1 MFARLNYRYTI
12 MRDLMVAYV
21 FFMFVLMSCS
31 AWVHADD
38 SEAVQ
43 TESPYFFINSND
55 PETDRLPLKST
66 KVDVHIVGMIADVTI
81 KQVYRNEGKR
91 TIEARYVFPSSS
103 QAAVYAMNVRLQD
116 RVINARLREKQQA
129 KQEYEAAKSQGKT
142 AALLEQQRPNVFEM
156 NVANILA
163 NDEVVVEL
171 RYTEL
176 LSPRDMLYSFVF
188 PTVVGPRYNSPQSTA
203 AAEKWVSNPT
213 LPQGIA
219 SSSKLQINVTMD
231 SPIPV
236 QMVSSPSHALR
247 SDGVGSKHVD
257 VMLGNSQ
264 GVNNNRDFVLRYRL
278 AGEQIQSGLLLYR
291 GKDENFFLGM
301 VEPPKQVANPQIQPR
316 DYVFVVDVSGSMH
329 GYPLDITKQL
339 LRNLI
344 GGLRATDTFN
354 VMLFS
359 GDSSMLAPQSLPAT
373 ASNIQRAIE
382 LIDAQ
387 QGGGSTEIVPA
398 LRKITELA
406 KSPDVSR
413 SVIVVTDGYV
423 TVEDEVFKLIRQQLH
438 QANVFAFGIGSSVNR
453 VLIEGMARAGQGE
466 PFIVT
471 KPEEA
476 EEQAEHLRKMINA
489 PVLTQV
495 AAKITGVEAYDV
507 QPAVLADVLAGR
519 PVLVMGKWRSKND
532 QAAIANLQITGRST
546 SGEYQQNVSASSQST
561 SDNSALRLLWAR
573 QKIAELSDQEALEG
587 NGSYKQTIT
596 DVALKYGLLS
606 AYTSFVAVDEIVRNS
621 NPQDSD
627 TVTQPLPLPEGVT
640 NLAVGSGI
648 PSTPEPNTWFALA
661 LVLLMLAVMKFRT
674 KDKIYQ

>member
-12 MRDLMVAYV
+12 MRDLMVVYV
-21 FFMFVLMSCS
+21 FLMLVLMSCA

-103 QAAVYAMNVRLQD
+103 QSAVYAMTVRLQD
-116 RVINARLREKQQA
+116 RLLTARLREKQQA
-129 KQEYEAAKSQGKT
+129 KQEYETAKSEGKT

-156 NVANILA
+156 NVANILP

-188 PTVVGPRYNSPQSTA
+188 PTVVGPRYNSPQSPT
-203 AAEKWVSNPT
+203 AAEKWVKNPT

-219 SSSKLQINVTMD
+219 SESRFNIKVTMD

-236 QMVSSPSHALR
+236 QMVSSPSHSLR
-247 SDGVGSKHVD
+247 SDGLGSKHVD
-257 VMLGNSQ
+257 VMLGDNQ
-264 GVNNNRDFVLRYRL
+264 IANNRDFVLRYRL
-278 AGEQIQSGLLLYR
+278 AGEKIQSGLLLYR

-301 VEPPKQVANPQIQPR
+301 VEPPKQVATAQIQPR
-316 DYVFVVDVSGSMH
+316 DYIFVVDVSGSMH
-329 GYPLDITKQL
+329 GHPLDITKQL

-344 GGLRATDTFN
+344 GGLRSTDTFN

-359 GDSSMLAPQSLPAT
+359 GNSSMLAPQSLPAT
-373 ASNIQRAIE
+373 ASNIQQAIDT
-382 LIDAQ
+382 IDQQ

-398 LRKITELA
+398 LRKITELP

-476 EEQAEHLRKMINA
+476 DEQAEHLRKMIQA

-495 AAKITGVEAYDV
+495 TAKLTGVEAYDI
-507 QPAVLADVLAGR
+507 QPTVLADVLSGR
-519 PVLVMGKWRSKND
+519 PVMVMGKWRSHRDK
-532 QAAIANLQITGRST
+532 AAEATLVVTGRST
-546 SGEYQQNVSASSQST
+546 EGEYQQQVSAKSDNSE
-561 SDNSALRLLWAR
+561 DNSALRLLWAR

-587 NGSYKQTIT
+587 NGSYKQAIT

-606 AYTSFVAVDEIVRNS
+606 AYTSFVAVDEVVRNV
-621 NPQDSD
+621 NPEDSS
-627 TVTQPLPLPEGVT
+627 TVTQPVPLPEGVS
-640 NLAVGSGI
+640 NLALGSGI
-648 PSTPEPNTWFALA
+648 PSTPEPNLWLALA
-661 LVLLMLAVMKFRT
+661 LVFLMLVIMKKTYRI
-674 KDKIYQ
+674 KII

>member
-1 MFARLNYRYTI
+1 MFARLNYRYII
-12 MRDLMVAYV
+12 MRDLMIVYV
-21 FFMFVLMSCS
+21 FLMLVLMSCA

-103 QAAVYAMNVRLQD
+103 QSAVYAMHVRLQD
-116 RVINARLREKQQA
+116 RVINARIREKQQA
-129 KQEYEAAKSQGKT
+129 KQEYETAKSEGKT

-156 NVANILA
+156 NVANILP

-188 PTVVGPRYNSPQSTA
+188 PTVVGPRYNSPQSPA
-203 AAEKWVSNPT
+203 AAEKWVKNPT

-219 SSSKLQINVTMD
+219 SESRFNIKVTMD

-236 QMVSSPSHALR
+236 QMVSSPSHSLR
-247 SDGVGSKHVD
+247 SDGLGSKHVD
-257 VMLGNSQ
+257 VMLGDNQ
-264 GVNNNRDFVLRYRL
+264 IANNRDFVLRYRL
-278 AGEQIQSGLLLYR
+278 AGEKIQSGLLLYR

-301 VEPPKQVANPQIQPR
+301 VEPPKQVATAQIQPR
-316 DYVFVVDVSGSMH
+316 DYIFVVDVSGSMH
-329 GYPLDITKQL
+329 GHPLDITKQL

-344 GGLRATDTFN
+344 GGLRSTDTFN

-359 GDSSMLAPQSLPAT
+359 GNSSMLAPQSLPAT
-373 ASNIQRAIE
+373 ASNIQQAIDT
-382 LIDAQ
+382 IDQQ

-398 LRKITELA
+398 LRKITELP

-476 EEQAEHLRKMINA
+476 DEQAEHLRKMIQA

-495 AAKITGVEAYDV
+495 TAKLTGVDAYDI
-507 QPAVLADVLAGR
+507 QPTVLADVLSGR
-519 PVLVMGKWRSKND
+519 PVMVMGKWRSHRDKE
-532 QAAIANLQITGRST
+532 AEATLVVTGRST
-546 SGEYQQNVSASSQST
+546 EGEYQQQVSAKSDNSE
-561 SDNSALRLLWAR
+561 DNSALRLLWAR

-587 NGSYKQTIT
+587 NGSYKQAIT

-606 AYTSFVAVDEIVRNS
+606 AYTSFVAVDEVVRNV
-621 NPQDSD
+621 NPEDSS
-627 TVTQPLPLPEGVT
+627 TVTQPVPLPEGVS

-648 PSTPEPNTWFALA
+648 PSTPEPNLWLALA
-661 LVLLMLAVMKFRT
+661 LVFLMLVIMKKTYRR
-674 KDKIYQ
+674 KII

>member
-12 MRDLMVAYV
+12 MRDLMVVYV
-21 FFMFVLMSCS
+21 FLMLVLMSCA

-103 QAAVYAMNVRLQD
+103 QSAVYAMTVRLQD
-116 RVINARLREKQQA
+116 RLLTARLREKQQA
-129 KQEYEAAKSQGKT
+129 KQEYETAKSEGKT

-156 NVANILA
+156 NVANILP

-188 PTVVGPRYNSPQSTA
+188 PTVVGPRYNSPQSPT
-203 AAEKWVSNPT
+203 AAEKWVKNPT

-219 SSSKLQINVTMD
+219 SESRFNIKVTMD

-236 QMVSSPSHALR
+236 QMVSSPSHSLR
-247 SDGVGSKHVD
+247 SDGLGSKHVD
-257 VMLGNSQ
+257 VMLGDNQ
-264 GVNNNRDFVLRYRL
+264 IANNRDFVLRYRL
-278 AGEQIQSGLLLYR
+278 AGEKIQSGLLLYR

-301 VEPPKQVANPQIQPR
+301 VEPPKQVATAQIQPR
-316 DYVFVVDVSGSMH
+316 DYIFVVDVSGSMQGH
-329 GYPLDITKQL
+329 PLDITKQL

-344 GGLRATDTFN
+344 GGLRSTDTFN

-359 GDSSMLAPQSLPAT
+359 GNSSMLAPQSLPAT
-373 ASNIQRAIE
+373 ASNIQQAIDT
-382 LIDAQ
+382 IDQQ

-398 LRKITELA
+398 LRKITELP

-476 EEQAEHLRKMINA
+476 DEQAEHLRKMIQA

-495 AAKITGVEAYDV
+495 TAKLTGVEAYDI
-507 QPAVLADVLAGR
+507 QPTVLADVLSGR
-519 PVLVMGKWRSKND
+519 PVMVMGKWRSHRDK
-532 QAAIANLQITGRST
+532 AAEATLVVTGRST
-546 SGEYQQNVSASSQST
+546 EGEYQQQVSAKSDNSE
-561 SDNSALRLLWAR
+561 DNSALRLLWAR

-587 NGSYKQTIT
+587 NGSYKQAIT

-606 AYTSFVAVDEIVRNS
+606 AYTSFVAVDEVVRNV
-621 NPQDSD
+621 NPEDSS
-627 TVTQPLPLPEGVT
+627 TVTQPVPLPEGVS
-640 NLAVGSGI
+640 NLALGSGI
-648 PSTPEPNTWFALA
+648 PSTPEPNLWLALA
-661 LVLLMLAVMKFRT
+661 LVFLMLVIMK
-674 KDKIYQ
+674 KIYRRKII

>member
-1 MFARLNYRYTI
+1 MFARLNYRYII
-12 MRDLMVAYV
+12 MRDLMVVYV
-21 FFMFVLMSCS
+21 FLMLVLMSCA

-55 PETDRLPLKST
+55 PQTDRLPLKST

-103 QAAVYAMNVRLQD
+103 QSAVYAMHVRLQD
-116 RVINARLREKQQA
+116 RVINARIREKQQA
-129 KQEYEAAKSQGKT
+129 KQEYEAAKAQGKT

-156 NVANILA
+156 NVANILP
-163 NDEVVVEL
+163 NDEVIVEL

-188 PTVVGPRYNSPQSTA
+188 PTVVGPRYNSPQSPA
-203 AAEKWVSNPT
+203 AAEKWVKNPT

-219 SSSKLQINVTMD
+219 SESRFNIKVTMD

-236 QMVSSPSHALR
+236 QMVSSPSHSLR
-247 SDGVGSKHVD
+247 SDGLGSKHVD
-257 VMLGNSQ
+257 VMLGDNQ
-264 GVNNNRDFVLRYRL
+264 IANNRDFVLRYRL
-278 AGEQIQSGLLLYR
+278 AGEKIQSGLLLYR

-301 VEPPKQVANPQIQPR
+301 VEPPKQVATAQIQPR
-316 DYVFVVDVSGSMH
+316 DYIFVVDVSGSMH
-329 GYPLDITKQL
+329 GHPLDITKQL

-344 GGLRATDTFN
+344 GGLRSTDTFN

-359 GDSSMLAPQSLPAT
+359 GNSSMLAPQSLPAT
-373 ASNIQRAIE
+373 ASNIQQAIDT
-382 LIDAQ
+382 IDQQ

-398 LRKITELA
+398 LRKITELP

-476 EEQAEHLRKMINA
+476 DEQAEHLRKMIQA

-495 AAKITGVEAYDV
+495 TAKLTGVEAYDI
-507 QPAVLADVLAGR
+507 QPTVLADVLSGR
-519 PVLVMGKWRSKND
+519 PVMVMGKWRSHRDKE
-532 QAAIANLQITGRST
+532 AEATLVITGRST
-546 SGEYQQNVSASSQST
+546 EGEYQQQVSAKSDNSE
-561 SDNSALRLLWAR
+561 DNSALRLLWAR

-587 NGSYKQTIT
+587 NGSYKQAIT

-606 AYTSFVAVDEIVRNS
+606 AYTSFVAVDEVVRNV
-621 NPQDSD
+621 NPEDSS
-627 TVTQPLPLPEGVT
+627 TVTQPVPLPEGVS

-648 PSTPEPNTWFALA
+648 PSTPEPNLWLALA
-661 LVLLMLAVMKFRT
+661 LVFLMLVIMKKTYRR
-674 KDKIYQ
+674 KII

>member
-12 MRDLMVAYV
+12 MRDLMVVYV
-21 FFMFVLMSCS
+21 FLMLVLMSCA

-103 QAAVYAMNVRLQD
+103 QSAVYAMTVRLQD
-116 RVINARLREKQQA
+116 RLLTARLCEKQQA
-129 KQEYEAAKSQGKT
+129 KQEYETAKSEGKT

-156 NVANILA
+156 NVANILP

-188 PTVVGPRYNSPQSTA
+188 PTVVGPRYNSPQSPA
-203 AAEKWVSNPT
+203 AAEKWVKNPT

-219 SSSKLQINVTMD
+219 SESRFNIKVTMD

-236 QMVSSPSHALR
+236 QMVSSPSHSLR
-247 SDGVGSKHVD
+247 SDGLGSKHVD
-257 VMLGNSQ
+257 VMLGDNQ
-264 GVNNNRDFVLRYRL
+264 IANNRDFVLRYRL
-278 AGEQIQSGLLLYR
+278 AGEKIQSGLLLYR

-301 VEPPKQVANPQIQPR
+301 VEPPKQVATAQIQPR
-316 DYVFVVDVSGSMH
+316 DYIFVVDVSGSMH
-329 GYPLDITKQL
+329 GHPLDITKQL

-344 GGLRATDTFN
+344 GGLRSTDTFN

-359 GDSSMLAPQSLPAT
+359 GNSSMLAPQSLPAT
-373 ASNIQRAIE
+373 ASNIQQAIDT
-382 LIDAQ
+382 IDQQ

-398 LRKITELA
+398 LRKITELP

-476 EEQAEHLRKMINA
+476 DEQAEHLRKMIQA

-495 AAKITGVEAYDV
+495 TAKLTGVDAYDI
-507 QPAVLADVLAGR
+507 QPTVLADVLSGR
-519 PVLVMGKWRSKND
+519 PVMVMGKWRSRRDK
-532 QAAIANLQITGRST
+532 AAEASLVVTGRST
-546 SGEYQQNVSASSQST
+546 EGEYQQQVSAKSDNSE
-561 SDNSALRLLWAR
+561 DNSALRLLWAR

-587 NGSYKQTIT
+587 NGSYKQAIT

-606 AYTSFVAVDEIVRNS
+606 AYTSFVAVDEVVRNV
-621 NPQDSD
+621 NPEDSS
-627 TVTQPLPLPEGVT
+627 TVTQPVPLPEGVS

-648 PSTPEPNTWFALA
+648 PSTPEPNLWLALA
-661 LVLLMLAVMKFRT
+661 LVFLMLVIMKKTYRR
-674 KDKIYQ
+674 KII

>member
-12 MRDLMVAYV
+12 MRDLMVVYV
-21 FFMFVLMSCS
+21 FLMLVLMSCA

-103 QAAVYAMNVRLQD
+103 QSAVYAMTVRLQD
-116 RVINARLREKQQA
+116 RLLTARLREKQQA
-129 KQEYEAAKSQGKT
+129 KQEYETAKSEGKT

-156 NVANILA
+156 NVANILP

-188 PTVVGPRYNSPQSTA
+188 PTVVGPRYNSPQSPA
-203 AAEKWVSNPT
+203 AAEKWVKNPT

-219 SSSKLQINVTMD
+219 SESRFNIKVTMD

-236 QMVSSPSHALR
+236 QMVSSPSHSLR
-247 SDGVGSKHVD
+247 SDGLGSKHVD
-257 VMLGNSQ
+257 VMLGDNQ
-264 GVNNNRDFVLRYRL
+264 IANNRDFVLRYRL
-278 AGEQIQSGLLLYR
+278 AGEKIQSGLLLYR

-301 VEPPKQVANPQIQPR
+301 VEPPKQVATAQIQPR
-316 DYVFVVDVSGSMH
+316 DYIFVVDVSGSMH
-329 GYPLDITKQL
+329 GHPLDITKQL

-344 GGLRATDTFN
+344 GGLRSTDTFN

-359 GDSSMLAPQSLPAT
+359 GNSSMLAPQSLPAT
-373 ASNIQRAIE
+373 ASNIQQAIDT
-382 LIDAQ
+382 IDQQ

-398 LRKITELA
+398 LRKITELP

-476 EEQAEHLRKMINA
+476 DEQAEHLRKMIQA

-495 AAKITGVEAYDV
+495 TAKLTGVEAYDI
-507 QPAVLADVLAGR
+507 QPTVLADVLSGR
-519 PVLVMGKWRSKND
+519 PVMVMGKWRSHRDK
-532 QAAIANLQITGRST
+532 AAEATLVVTGRST
-546 SGEYQQNVSASSQST
+546 EGEYQQQVSAKSDNSE
-561 SDNSALRLLWAR
+561 DNSALRLLWAR

-587 NGSYKQTIT
+587 NGSYKQAIT

-606 AYTSFVAVDEIVRNS
+606 AYTSFVAVDEVVRNV
-621 NPQDSD
+621 NPEDSS
-627 TVTQPLPLPEGVT
+627 TVTQPVPLPEGVS
-640 NLAVGSGI
+640 NLALGSGI
-648 PSTPEPNTWFALA
+648 PSTPEPNLWLALA
-661 LVLLMLAVMKFRT
+661 LVFLMLVIMKKTYRI
-674 KDKIYQ
+674 KII

>member
-1 MFARLNYRYTI
+1 MFARLNYCYTTI
-12 MRDLMVAYV
+12 ICDLIIAYV
-21 FFMFVLMSCS
+21 LLMLCA

-38 SEAVQ
+38 SEAVA
-43 TESPYFFINSND
+43 TESPYFFVNSND
-55 PETDRLPLKST
+55 SATDRLPLKST
-66 KVDVHIVGMIADVTI
+66 HVDVHIVGMIADVTI

-103 QAAVYAMNVRLQD
+103 QSAVYAMNVRLQD
-116 RVINARLREKQQA
+116 RVLSARLREKQQA
-129 KQEYEAAKSQGKT
+129 KQEYETAKAQGKT

-156 NVANILA
+156 NVANILP

-176 LSPRDMLYSFVF
+176 LTPRDMLYSFVF
-188 PTVVGPRYNSPQSTA
+188 PTVVGPRYNSPQSSA

-213 LPQGIA
+213 LPQGVA
-219 SSSKLQINVTMD
+219 STSPFKINVTMD

-247 SDGVGSKHVD
+247 SDGLGTKHVS
-257 VMLGNSQ
+257 VMLGDSQ
-264 GVNNNRDFVLRYRL
+264 IVNNNRDFVLRYRL
-278 AGEQIQSGLLLYR
+278 AGEKIQSGLLLYR
-291 GKDENFFLGM
+291 GKEENFFLGM
-301 VEPPKQVANPQIQPR
+301 IEPPKQIANPQIQPR
-316 DYVFVVDVSGSMH
+316 DYIFVVDVSGSMQ

-344 GGLRATDTFN
+344 GGLRTTDTFN

-359 GDSSMLAPQSLPAT
+359 GNSTMLAPQSLPAT
-373 ASNIQRAIE
+373 NSNIQRAIE
-382 LIDAQ
+382 TIDEQ

-398 LRKITELA
+398 LRQITQLFKE
-406 KSPDVSR
+406 PDVSR
-413 SVIVVTDGYV
+413 SVIVITDGYV

-476 EEQAEHLRKMINA
+476 DEQAEHLRKMINA

-495 AAKITGVEAYDV
+495 AAKITGVETYDI

-519 PVLVMGKWRSKND
+519 PVMVMGKWRSQND
-532 QAAIANLQITGRST
+532 KAVIANLLVTGRST
-546 SGEYQQNVSASSQST
+546 EGAYQQQVSANSQDSI
-561 SDNSALRLLWAR
+561 DNSALRLLWAR

-587 NGSYKQTIT
+587 NGSYKQQIT
-596 DVALKYGLLS
+596 DLALEYGLLS
-606 AYTSFVAVDEIVRNS
+606 RYTSFVAVDEVVRNA

-627 TVTQPLPLPEGVT
+627 TVTQPLPLPEGVS
-640 NLAVGSGI
+640 NLAVGSTI
-648 PSTPEPNTWFALA
+648 PSTPEPNTWIA
-661 LVLLMLAVMKFRT
+661 LVLMLLMLGVMKFRGLKRVRT
-674 KDKIYQ
+674 QV

>member
-12 MRDLMVAYV
+12 MRDLMVVYV
-21 FFMFVLMSCS
+21 FLMLVLMSCA

-103 QAAVYAMNVRLQD
+103 QSAVYAMTVRLQD
-116 RVINARLREKQQA
+116 RLLTARLREKQQA
-129 KQEYEAAKSQGKT
+129 KQEYETAKSEGKT

-156 NVANILA
+156 NVANILP

-188 PTVVGPRYNSPQSTA
+188 PTVVGPRYNSPQSPA
-203 AAEKWVSNPT
+203 AAEKWVKNPT

-219 SSSKLQINVTMD
+219 SESRFNIKVTMD

-236 QMVSSPSHALR
+236 QMVSSPSHSLR
-247 SDGVGSKHVD
+247 SDGLGSKHVD
-257 VMLGNSQ
+257 VMLGDNQ
-264 GVNNNRDFVLRYRL
+264 IANNRDFVLRYRL
-278 AGEQIQSGLLLYR
+278 AGEKIQSGLLLYR

-301 VEPPKQVANPQIQPR
+301 VEPPKQVATGQIQPL
-316 DYVFVVDVSGSMH
+316 DYIFVVDVSGSMQGH
-329 GYPLDITKQL
+329 PLDITKQL

-344 GGLRATDTFN
+344 GGLRSTDTFN

-359 GDSSMLAPQSLPAT
+359 GNSSMLAPQSLPAT
-373 ASNIQRAIE
+373 ASNIQQAIDT
-382 LIDAQ
+382 IDQQ

-398 LRKITELA
+398 LRKITELP

-476 EEQAEHLRKMINA
+476 DEQAEHLRKMIQA

-495 AAKITGVEAYDV
+495 TAKLTGVEAYDI
-507 QPAVLADVLAGR
+507 QPTVLADVLSGR
-519 PVLVMGKWRSKND
+519 PVMVMGKWRSHRDK
-532 QAAIANLQITGRST
+532 AAEATLVVTGRST
-546 SGEYQQNVSASSQST
+546 EGEYQQQVSAKSDNSE
-561 SDNSALRLLWAR
+561 DNSALRLLWAR

-587 NGSYKQTIT
+587 NGSYKQAIT

-606 AYTSFVAVDEIVRNS
+606 AYTSFVAVDEVVRNV
-621 NPQDSD
+621 NPEDSS
-627 TVTQPLPLPEGVT
+627 TVTQPVPLPEGVS
-640 NLAVGSGI
+640 NLALGSGI
-648 PSTPEPNTWFALA
+648 PSTPEPNLWLALA
-661 LVLLMLAVMKFRT
+661 LVFLMLVIMKKTYRI
-674 KDKIYQ
+674 KII

>member
-1 MFARLNYRYTI
+1 MFARLNYRYII
-12 MRDLMVAYV
+12 MRDLMVVYV
-21 FFMFVLMSCS
+21 FLMLVLMSCA

-55 PETDRLPLKST
+55 PQTDRLPLKST

-103 QAAVYAMNVRLQD
+103 QSAVYAMHVRLQD
-116 RVINARLREKQQA
+116 RVINARIREKQQA
-129 KQEYEAAKSQGKT
+129 KQEYETAKSEGKT

-156 NVANILA
+156 NVANILP

-188 PTVVGPRYNSPQSTA
+188 PTVVGPRYNSPQSPA
-203 AAEKWVSNPT
+203 AAEKWVKNPT

-219 SSSKLQINVTMD
+219 SESRFNIKVTMD

-236 QMVSSPSHALR
+236 QMVSSPSHSLR
-247 SDGVGSKHVD
+247 SDGLGSKHVD
-257 VMLGNSQ
+257 VMLGDNQ
-264 GVNNNRDFVLRYRL
+264 IANNRDFVLRYRL
-278 AGEQIQSGLLLYR
+278 AGEKIQSGLLLYR

-301 VEPPKQVANPQIQPR
+301 VEPPKQVATAQIQPR
-316 DYVFVVDVSGSMH
+316 DYIFVVDVSGSMH
-329 GYPLDITKQL
+329 GHPLDITKQL

-344 GGLRATDTFN
+344 GGLRSTDTFN

-359 GDSSMLAPQSLPAT
+359 GNSSMLAPQSLPAT
-373 ASNIQRAIE
+373 ASNIQQAIDT
-382 LIDAQ
+382 IDQQ

-398 LRKITELA
+398 LRKITELP

-476 EEQAEHLRKMINA
+476 DEQAEHLRKMIQA
-489 PVLTQV
+489 PVLTEV
-495 AAKITGVEAYDV
+495 TAKLTGVDAYDI
-507 QPAVLADVLAGR
+507 QPTVLADVLSGR
-519 PVLVMGKWRSKND
+519 PVMVMGKWRSHRDKE
-532 QAAIANLQITGRST
+532 AEATLVVTGRST
-546 SGEYQQNVSASSQST
+546 EGEYQQQVSAKSDNSE
-561 SDNSALRLLWAR
+561 DNSALRLLWAR

-587 NGSYKQTIT
+587 NGSYKQAIT

-606 AYTSFVAVDEIVRNS
+606 AYTSFVAVDEVVRNV
-621 NPQDSD
+621 NPEDSS
-627 TVTQPLPLPEGVT
+627 TVTQPVPLPEGVS

-648 PSTPEPNTWFALA
+648 PSTPEPNTWLALA
-661 LVLLMLAVMKFRT
+661 LVFLMLVIMKKTYRR
-674 KDKIYQ
+674 KII

>member
-1 MFARLNYRYTI
+1 MFARLNYRYII
-12 MRDLMVAYV
+12 MRDLMVVYV
-21 FFMFVLMSCS
+21 FFMLVLMSCA

-103 QAAVYAMNVRLQD
+103 QSAVYAMTVRLQD
-116 RVINARLREKQQA
+116 RLLTARLREKQQA
-129 KQEYEAAKSQGKT
+129 KQEYETAKSEGKT

-156 NVANILA
+156 NVANILP

-188 PTVVGPRYNSPQSTA
+188 PTVVGPRYNSPQSPA
-203 AAEKWVSNPT
+203 AAEKWVKNPT

-219 SSSKLQINVTMD
+219 SESRFNIKVTMD

-236 QMVSSPSHALR
+236 QMVSSPSHSLR
-247 SDGVGSKHVD
+247 SDGLGSKHVD
-257 VMLGNSQ
+257 VMLGDNQ
-264 GVNNNRDFVLRYRL
+264 IANNRDFVLRYRL
-278 AGEQIQSGLLLYR
+278 AGEKIQSGLLLYR

-301 VEPPKQVANPQIQPR
+301 VEPPKQVATAQIQPR
-316 DYVFVVDVSGSMH
+316 DYIFVVDVSGSMH
-329 GYPLDITKQL
+329 GHPLDITKQL

-344 GGLRATDTFN
+344 GGLRSTDTFN

-359 GDSSMLAPQSLPAT
+359 GNSSMLAPQSLPAT
-373 ASNIQRAIE
+373 ASNIQQAIDT
-382 LIDAQ
+382 IDQQ

-398 LRKITELA
+398 LRKITELP

-476 EEQAEHLRKMINA
+476 DEQAEHLRKMIQA

-495 AAKITGVEAYDV
+495 TAKLTGVEAYDI
-507 QPAVLADVLAGR
+507 QPTVLADVLSGR
-519 PVLVMGKWRSKND
+519 PVMVMGKWRSHRDK
-532 QAAIANLQITGRST
+532 AAEATLVVTGRST
-546 SGEYQQNVSASSQST
+546 EGEYQQQVSAKSDNSE
-561 SDNSALRLLWAR
+561 DNSALRLLWAR

-587 NGSYKQTIT
+587 NGSYKQAIT

-606 AYTSFVAVDEIVRNS
+606 AYTSFVAVDEVVRNV
-621 NPQDSD
+621 NPEDSS
-627 TVTQPLPLPEGVT
+627 TVTQPVPLPEGVS
-640 NLAVGSGI
+640 NLALGSGI
-648 PSTPEPNTWFALA
+648 PSTPEPNLWLALA
-661 LVLLMLAVMKFRT
+661 LVFLMLVIMKKTYRI
-674 KDKIYQ
+674 KII

>member
-1 MFARLNYRYTI
+1 MFARLNYRYII
-12 MRDLMVAYV
+12 MRDLMVVYV
-21 FFMFVLMSCS
+21 FLMLVLMSCA

-55 PETDRLPLKST
+55 PQTDRLPLKST

-103 QAAVYAMNVRLQD
+103 QSAVYAMHVRLQD
-116 RVINARLREKQQA
+116 RVINARIREKQQA
-129 KQEYEAAKSQGKT
+129 KQEYETAKSEGKT

-156 NVANILA
+156 NVANILP

-188 PTVVGPRYNSPQSTA
+188 PTVVGPRYNSPQSPA
-203 AAEKWVSNPT
+203 AAEKWVKNPT

-219 SSSKLQINVTMD
+219 SESRFNIKVTMD

-236 QMVSSPSHALR
+236 QMVSSPSHSLR
-247 SDGVGSKHVD
+247 SDGLGSKHVD
-257 VMLGNSQ
+257 VMLGDNQ
-264 GVNNNRDFVLRYRL
+264 IANNRDFVLRYRL
-278 AGEQIQSGLLLYR
+278 AGEKIQSGLLLYR

-301 VEPPKQVANPQIQPR
+301 VEPPKQVATAQIQPR
-316 DYVFVVDVSGSMH
+316 DYIFVVDVSGSMH
-329 GYPLDITKQL
+329 GHPLDITKQL

-344 GGLRATDTFN
+344 GGLRSTDTFN

-359 GDSSMLAPQSLPAT
+359 GNSSMLAPQSLPAT
-373 ASNIQRAIE
+373 ASNIQQAIDT
-382 LIDAQ
+382 IDQQ

-398 LRKITELA
+398 LRKITELP

-476 EEQAEHLRKMINA
+476 DEQAEHLRKMIQA

-495 AAKITGVEAYDV
+495 TAKLTGVDAYDI
-507 QPAVLADVLAGR
+507 QPTVLADVLSGR
-519 PVLVMGKWRSKND
+519 PVMVMGKWRSHRDKE
-532 QAAIANLQITGRST
+532 AEATLVITGRST
-546 SGEYQQNVSASSQST
+546 EGEYQQQVSAKSDNSE
-561 SDNSALRLLWAR
+561 DNSALRLLWAR

-587 NGSYKQTIT
+587 NGSYKQAIT

-606 AYTSFVAVDEIVRNS
+606 AYTSFVAVDEVVRNV
-621 NPQDSD
+621 NPEDSS
-627 TVTQPLPLPEGVT
+627 TVTQPVPLPEGVS

-648 PSTPEPNTWFALA
+648 PSTPEPNLWLALA
-661 LVLLMLAVMKFRT
+661 LVFLMLVIMKKTYRR
-674 KDKIYQ
+674 KII